1 MPTTKQQPEP
11 KAEPTPEPAHAAAL
25 GDAGASTDPAVH
37 QLLAQLEIHER
48 NGDEDGVKTVTGR
61 LADLGYQA

>member
-1 MPTTKQQPEP
+1 MPTVKSDDPKPEP
-11 KAEPTPEPAHAAAL
+11 KKAETAPL

-48 NGDEDGVKTVTGR
+48 NGDEDGVKTVTVR